1 VLPKCVTLDNTLLSN
16 TPIVAALR
24 EIRYYQ
30 KQTAL
35 ILPKAPFRR
44 VVNEVACDTARQR
57 GLGYDF
63 RWQQSALDALQEA
76 TEASLV
82 GFFESKSALF
92 YCRVYIALI
101 VPRHNSCFHSCKAR
115 HHLPARFPASP
126 CHHEEYRLK
135 SL

>member
-1 VLPKCVTLDNTLLSN
+1 
-16 TPIVAALR
+16 VAALR

-44 VVNEVACDTARQR
+44 VVNEVACDIARQR
-57 GLGYDF
+57 DLKYDF

-76 TEASLV
+76 TEAALV

-92 YCRVYIALI
+92 
-101 VPRHNSCFHSCKAR
+101 
-115 HHLPARFPASP
+115 
-126 CHHEEYRLK
+126 
-135 SL
+135 